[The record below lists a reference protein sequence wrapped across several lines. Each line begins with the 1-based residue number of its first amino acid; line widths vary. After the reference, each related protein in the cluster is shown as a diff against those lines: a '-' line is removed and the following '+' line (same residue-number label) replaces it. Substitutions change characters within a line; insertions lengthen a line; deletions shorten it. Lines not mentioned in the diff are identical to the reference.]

1 LKLAAGGPVLNTR
14 KKLGVVSTMCSIVEY
29 DFEAKD
35 VYSMPEWFLELDVY
49 VTVAPVWTACSTNA
63 PELR

>member
-1 LKLAAGGPVLNTR
+1 
-14 KKLGVVSTMCSIVEY
+14 MCSIVEY